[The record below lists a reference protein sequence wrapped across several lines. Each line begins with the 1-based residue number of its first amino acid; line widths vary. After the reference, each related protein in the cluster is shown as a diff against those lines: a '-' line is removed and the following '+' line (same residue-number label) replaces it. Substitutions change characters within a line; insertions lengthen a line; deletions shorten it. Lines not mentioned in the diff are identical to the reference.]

1 MKKNRPC
8 GGGLNISDIEN
19 CPTIVTKRAPKKQRS
34 FIYIAGTGVNGFT
47 ENDSLKYCRLSSF
60 RNYATELERKLGI
73 ALERIDEPNPDGIG
87 SHYRYRIRHQQDA
100 QKIVSLINKR
110 AKAGGYEGISES
122 QAELIL
128 SLYPTE

>member
-19 CPTIVTKRAPKKQRS
+19 CPTIITKRTPKKQHS

-47 ENDSLKYCRLSSF
+47 ENDGLNYCRLSSF
-60 RNYATELERKLGI
+60 RNYASELERTLNI
-73 ALERIDEPNPDGIG
+73 TLERIDEPNPDGIG

-100 QKIVSLINKR
+100 QKIVSLINDR

-122 QAELIL
+122 QVELIL

>member
-19 CPTIVTKRAPKKQRS
+19 CPTIITKRTPKKR
-34 FIYIAGTGVNGFT
+34 
-47 ENDSLKYCRLSSF
+47 
-60 RNYATELERKLGI
+60 
-73 ALERIDEPNPDGIG
+73 
-87 SHYRYRIRHQQDA
+87 SHYRYRIRYQQDA
-100 QKIVSLINKR
+100 QKIVSLVNKR
-110 AKAGGYEGISES
+110 VQAGGYEGISES

>member
-19 CPTIVTKRAPKKQRS
+19 CPAIITKRTPKKQRR

-47 ENDSLKYCRLSSF
+47 ENNSLKYCRSFSF
-60 RNYATELERKLGI
+60 RNYASELERTLNIKL
-73 ALERIDEPNPDGIG
+73 EHIDEPNPDGIG
-87 SHYRYRIRHQQDA
+87 NHYRYRIRHQQDV
-100 QKIVSLINKR
+100 QKIVSLVNKHVQ
-110 AKAGGYEGISES
+110 AGGYEGISES

-128 SLYPTE
+128 SRYPTE

>member
-19 CPTIVTKRAPKKQRS
+19 CPTIITKRTPKKQRS
-34 FIYIAGTGVNGFT
+34 FIYIASTGVNGFT

-60 RNYATELERKLGI
+60 RNYASELERTLKI
-73 ALERIDEPNPDGIG
+73 TLERIDEPNPDGIG
-87 SHYRYRIRHQQDA
+87 SHYRYRIRSQQDA

-110 AKAGGYEGISES
+110 AQAGGYEGIPES

-128 SLYPTE
+128 SPYPTE

>member
-19 CPTIVTKRAPKKQRS
+19 CPASITKRTPKKQRS
-34 FIYIAGTGVNGFT
+34 FIYIAGTGVNSFT
-47 ENDSLKYCRLSSF
+47 ENDGLKYCWLSSF
-60 RNYATELERKLGI
+60 RNYATELEHTLNI
-73 ALERIDEPNPDGIG
+73 ILERIDEPNPDGIG

-100 QKIVSLINKR
+100 QKIISLINNR
-110 AKAGGYEGISES
+110 ANAGGYEGVSES
-122 QAELIL
+122 QAELML